1 MPSTRADEPAASR
14 ASRRDAPLR
23 RDVRLVGDALG
34 RVLVEQDGE
43 DLLADVERV
52 RKLARKARESGSPA
66 DHAALAAYVRS
77 LDHERSTSVL
87 RAFGL
92 YFQLAN
98 VAEAW
103 HRVRSRRR
111 YEREEQIPRESLAEA
126 FGRLAGSGVE
136 PPELARRAQ
145 AVSLELVITAHP
157 TEAAR
162 RTVLQSQ
169 LHLSRILEA
178 LDDPALAAAA
188 RHRLEDEVIAEITA
202 LWQADEV
209 RSRRPRVVDE
219 IRHALWFFETTLLDV
234 APDVLAEYRER
245 LPAAPVP
252 FRFGSWVGGDQ
263 DGNPEAGPHT
273 VGEWLERARRL
284 ALTRYRVEVRQLA
297 REMGSSTRM
306 VPVSDELLRSIER
319 DEGELAAFALE
330 IGDQNFDEPYRRK
343 LSFVGKRLENLLER
357 NDEPAYADADELL
370 AELELMDASLRANRG
385 ARIADGALAELRR
398 RVELFGFHI
407 AKLDVRVHATSSRRP
422 TSARTRRSAPC
433 APRAPATARAR
444 STPSSSRAPQVRRTC
459 CERSTWR
466 RRSRR
471 GSLARPAFETIAD
484 LRGGSGDDDRPARR
498 RALRGAG
505 GAPRPPSRGDGRL
518 LRLGKDGGYLTAAWE
533 AYRAQ
538 EALAALAAERDIE
551 LTIFHGRGGSAG
563 RGGGPTH
570 AAILSQPPG
579 HPPGRLKVTEQGETV
594 SNKYGL
600 PGLAHRNLEA
610 AVAATLL
617 AAFPD
622 ALGNVPPPGGRE
634 LLDTLS
640 EDAFATYRA
649 LVHEDEAFVRV
660 LPRVHARRR
669 ARRAGARLAAR
680 AAAVERGLPGRPAGD
695 PVGLLVDADAHAAP
709 GLVRRRD
716 GARAARCERRRR
728 PGAARLYA
736 GWPFFRADD
745 RQPRDDARQVV
756 ARDRPRLP
764 RSGAGGR
771 RPRPHLGHDR
781 RRARAHGLGRA
792 RDRRRARRCSTATR
806 AAALGPAAQSVRR
819 SDERDPGR
827 PARAL
832 PRGGSDDERA
842 PGRPAR
848 ALDRR
853 HRRGAAQHGLAS

>member
-14 ASRRDAPLR
+14 ANRRDAPLR

-66 DHAALAAYVRS
+66 DHSALAAYVRS

-145 AVSLELVITAHP
+145 SVSLELVITAHP

-169 LHLSRILEA
+169 LHLSRILEE
-178 LDDPALAAAA
+178 LDEPALAGAAY
-188 RHRLEDEVIAEITA
+188 RRLEDEVIAEITA

-245 LPAAPVP
+245 VPAAPVP

-273 VGEWLERARRL
+273 VAEWLERARRL
-284 ALTRYRVEVRQLA
+284 ALTRYRVEVRQLV
-297 REMGSSTRM
+297 RELGSSTRM
-306 VPVSDELLRSIER
+306 VPVSDALLRSIER

-343 LSFVGKRLENLLER
+343 LSFVGRRLENLLER
-357 NDEPAYADADELL
+357 NDEPAYATADELL

-385 ARIADGALAELRR
+385 ARIAEGALADLRR

-407 AKLDVRVHATSSRRP
+407 AKLDVRLHANQLDAPDERTHETFRAVRDLR
-422 TSARTRRSAPC
+422 ARHG
-433 APRAPATARAR
+433 ARALDTVIV
-444 STPSSSRAPQVRRTC
+444 SGTSGPADMLRALDLTQEDVG
-459 CERSTWR
+459 EDL
-466 RRSRR
+466 
-471 GSLARPAFETIAD
+471 SLVPLFETIAD
-484 LRGGSGDDDRPARR
+484 LRGAPATMTGLLDDERFGALVERR
-498 RALRGAG
+498 
-505 GAPRPPSRGDGRL
+505 GR
-518 LRLGKDGGYLTAAWE
+518 RLEVMVGYSDSGKDGGYLTAAWE
-533 AYRAQ
+533 AFRAQ

-634 LLDTLS
+634 LMDALS

-649 LVHEDEAFVRV
+649 LVHEDGAFVPFFRAFTPVDELGV
-660 LPRVHARRR
+660 LALGSRPARRPSSHAYLAGLR
-669 ARRAGARLAAR
+669 AIPWVFSWTQTRTLLPAWYGVGTALAPLAAS
-680 AAAVERGLPGRPAGD
+680 AGGVQD
-695 PVGLLVDADAHAAP
+695 L
-709 GLVRRRD
+709 R
-716 GARAARCERRRR
+716 
-728 PGAARLYA
+728 RLYA
-736 GWPFFRADD
+736 GWPFFRATIDNLEMTLAKSSLEI
-745 RQPRDDARQVV
+745 ARGYLDLVPESSD
-756 ARDRPRLP
+756 RDRIWALIAGEHERTVSAVLATVDEQALLDRHPALQRSVRLRNP
-764 RSGAGGR
+764 YVDPMNAIQVDLLASYRAADS
-771 RPRPHLGHDR
+771 DNE
-781 RRARAHGLGRA
+781 RARLAAPLA
-792 RDRRRARRCSTATR
+792 RSIAGI
-806 AAALGPAAQSVRR
+806 AAALRNTG
-819 SDERDPGR
+819 
-827 PARAL
+827 
-832 PRGGSDDERA
+832 
-842 PGRPAR
+842 
-848 ALDRR
+848 
-853 HRRGAAQHGLAS
+853 